1 MSGFPRRRATG
12 SRSSCTTSPP
22 AAPSAIWNWPGNS
35 WRDALMVKKTGLG
48 KGMGALLPVVS
59 EDRGTYFLCPIEEI
73 KPNRAQPR
81 KTFASDKL
89 EELAASIRE
98 KGIIQ
103 PLVVCRKGQHY
114 ELIAGERRWRA
125 AQKAGLREVPVVI
138 QDVSEDTAL
147 EMALIENIQRE
158 DLNAVE
164 EAEAYHALLE
174 RFNLSQ
180 EELAKRVGK
189 DRSTVANSL
198 RLLKLPAEIKRDVT
212 EDRLTMGHAR
222 ALLPLDTHEL
232 QRSARDAILKG
243 ELSVRGAEGL
253 VKKLRS
259 EPAPKGGKNRQ
270 HDPQLVDVVE
280 RLKQHFK
287 AKVAIRQG
295 SRGGKI
301 EISFASQSEL

>member
-1 MSGFPRRRATG
+1 
-12 SRSSCTTSPP
+12 
-22 AAPSAIWNWPGNS
+22 
-35 WRDALMVKKTGLG
+35 MVKKTGLG

-164 EAEAYHALLE
+164 EAEAYRALLE
-174 RFNLSQ
+174 KFDFSQ

-189 DRSTVANSL
+189 DRSSVSNFL
-198 RLLKLPAEIKRDVT
+198 RLLKLPAEVLAMVEDQEAAHIKKARG
-212 EDRLTMGHAR
+212 RLTECKQLRQGAKDLETACDAMIAGKKEEAKSVSEE
-222 ALLPLDTHEL
+222 EL
-232 QRSARDAILKG
+232 TGAILFLASDASSLMTG
-243 ELSVRGAEGL
+243 SALVLDGGWTAE
-253 VKKLRS
+253 
-259 EPAPKGGKNRQ
+259 
-270 HDPQLVDVVE
+270 
-280 RLKQHFK
+280 
-287 AKVAIRQG
+287 
-295 SRGGKI
+295 
-301 EISFASQSEL
+301 